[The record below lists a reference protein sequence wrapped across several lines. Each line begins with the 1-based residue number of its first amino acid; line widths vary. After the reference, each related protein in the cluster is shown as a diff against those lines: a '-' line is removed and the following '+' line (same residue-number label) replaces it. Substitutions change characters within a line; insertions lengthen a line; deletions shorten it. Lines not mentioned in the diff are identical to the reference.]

1 MIKLEYMFI
10 GSLVSKTKTFKGD
23 TCFDDFLYW
32 FFDNDIHNYK
42 FIEGKEYILGE
53 IQQKGINNK

>member
-1 MIKLEYMFI
+1 MIKLQYMVY
-10 GSLVSKTKTFKGD
+10 GSLAERTKVFSGD
-23 TCFDDFLYW
+23 NCFDDFLYW
-32 FFDNDIHNYK
+32 FFDKDINNYK

>member
-1 MIKLEYMFI
+1 MIKLKYMVY
-10 GSLVSKTKTFKGD
+10 GSLAERTKTFSGD
-23 TCFDDFLYW
+23 NCFDDFLNW
-32 FFDNDIHNYK
+32 FFDNDINNYK